1 MTLVRKSW
9 GKVKL
14 WVGYALAAVGFLW
27 MLIGIGPLGWPGI
40 PIFAAGMM
48 LILSQRRDARRWFI
62 TMARQDPRF
71 FGGMRRWIRRRQVK
85 KTQRHAAPTKA
96 DPT

>member
-1 MTLVRKSW
+1 VIQKSW

-14 WVGYALAAVGFLW
+14 AVGYALAAVGFLW

-40 PIFAAGMM
+40 PLFGAGLL

-62 TMARQDPRF
+62 NAARQDPRF
-71 FGGMRRWIRRRQVK
+71 FGAMRRWLRRRQAK
-85 KTQRHAAPTKA
+85 RGPPSSSAGRSRP
-96 DPT
+96 